1 MTRDRA
7 RADARW
13 RVTVTVA
20 LLAAAVAV
28 STALY
33 FAFVGTELVGPDG
46 RTLDCGSLAQPATT
60 RLAAAVCGGVN
71 DSNMVPLIASAL
83 VVVAA
88 AALVAVR
95 LWRRS
100 RRIHW

>member
-1 MTRDRA
+1 MPRARD

-13 RVTVTVA
+13 RVTVTIA
-20 LLAAAVAV
+20 LAAAAVAV

-33 FAFVGTELVGPDG
+33 FAFLGAELVDPDG
-46 RTLDCGSLAQPATT
+46 RTLDCGSLAQPVTT
-60 RLAAAVCGGVN
+60 RLAAANCGGVN
-71 DSNMVPLIASAL
+71 DSNVAPVIVCAL

-88 AALVAVR
+88 VVLIAVR

-100 RRIHW
+100 RRILW